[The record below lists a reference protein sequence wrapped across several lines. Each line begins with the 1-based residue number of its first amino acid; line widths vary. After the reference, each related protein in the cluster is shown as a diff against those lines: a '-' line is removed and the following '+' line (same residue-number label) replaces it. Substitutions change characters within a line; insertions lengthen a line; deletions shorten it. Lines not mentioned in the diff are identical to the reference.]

1 MGDDSVWG
9 VWVLALDSV
18 VDMRV
23 GGELKG
29 FGLVHEEQAN
39 VSQLCVK
46 NLASKLLT
54 SRCCRPIII
63 TLITEDCDGGVKSQW
78 L

>member
-9 VWVLALDSV
+9 VWVLALDAI

-29 FGLVHEEQAN
+29 FGLVHEEQAMS
-39 VSQLCVK
+39 VSC
-46 NLASKLLT
+46 A
-54 SRCCRPIII
+54 
-63 TLITEDCDGGVKSQW
+63 
-78 L
+78 